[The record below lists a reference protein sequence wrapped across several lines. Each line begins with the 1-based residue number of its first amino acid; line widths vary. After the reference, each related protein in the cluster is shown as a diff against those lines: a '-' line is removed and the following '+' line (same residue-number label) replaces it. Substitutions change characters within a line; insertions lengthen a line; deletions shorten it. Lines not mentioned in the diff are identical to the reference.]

1 MTNKGP
7 TEEFDYII
15 VGGGA
20 AGCVLANRLTEDS
33 SITVCLLEAG
43 PPDRHLMIRIP
54 GGVVKILFNPKLT
67 WQFQTEPSV
76 GTADRSVYAPQG
88 RTLGGSSAI
97 NGMIY
102 NRGQPFDFD
111 SWAQAGNL
119 GWGFSDLLP
128 YFKRSERRIGG
139 EDNEFRGRS
148 GNLPVTDH
156 DWHMPFVDAFIA
168 GVMGLGIPRNPD
180 YNGAS
185 QAGVGYQQ
193 RFIYRGRR
201 HSAAHA
207 FLAPCRGRPG
217 LEVRC
222 NALAARILMQ
232 SKRAVGVA
240 YYDGATKTGG
250 GVLREVRARRE
261 VIVTAGPINSPKLL
275 QLSGIGAAGLLKDC
289 GVVSVHDLPGV
300 GENLQDHYGARGV
313 VRIKNSRTAND
324 LSRWPFVG
332 WEILKWLANKPSIVG
347 ISASIAN
354 VFWKSDDVLD
364 RPDLQFVL
372 TPISFK
378 AGQFGVLEDFPGM
391 TLGVWPHRPQSRGWV
406 RIKSS
411 NAFDPPTLQP
421 NYLSAAYD
429 QRALVAG
436 LKLVRRF
443 LSTPELAHYVD
454 RETAPGPDVVTDDQL
469 LDFARHNGSTIYHF
483 VGACRMGPATDPMAV
498 VGSDLKVHGVACLR
512 VADSSIMPNLPSANT
527 FASTLAI
534 AEKASDMIKS
544 IRADKSDQQN
554 AA

>member
-1 MTNKGP
+1 MATKGS
-7 TEEFDYII
+7 TVDEFDYVI

-20 AGCVLANRLTEDS
+20 AGCVLANRLTEDPS
-33 SITVCLLEAG
+33 VTVSVLEAG
-43 PPDRHLMIRIP
+43 PPDRDPMIRIP

-102 NRGQPFDFD
+102 NRGQPIDFD
-111 SWAQAGNL
+111 SWAQAGNP

-139 EDNEFRGRS
+139 QDNEFRGRS

-168 GVMGLGIPRNPD
+168 GVAGLGIPRNPD

-185 QAGVGYQQ
+185 QTGVGYQQ
-193 RFIYRGRR
+193 RFIYRGWRYG
-201 HSAAHA
+201 AAHA
-207 FLAPCRGRPG
+207 FLAPCAKRPG
-217 LEVRC
+217 LDIRC
-222 NALAARILMQ
+222 NALATRILVQ
-232 SKRAVGVA
+232 GKRAVGVA
-240 YYDGATKTGG
+240 YLHGATKSGG
-250 GVLREVRARRE
+250 GELRQVRARRD
-261 VIVTAGPINSPKLL
+261 VIVAAGPINSPKLL
-275 QLSGIGAAGLLKDC
+275 QLSGIGAADLLKKR
-289 GVVSVHDLPGV
+289 GIALVRDLPGV

-313 VRIKNSRTAND
+313 VRIRNSRTAND

-354 VFWKSDDVLD
+354 VFWKSDEALD

-391 TLGVWPHRPQSRGWV
+391 TLGVWPHRPHSRGYI

-411 NAFDPPTLQP
+411 NPFDPPELQP
-421 NYLSAAYD
+421 NYLSATYD

-443 LSTPELAHYVD
+443 LSTPELAHYVEC
-454 RETAPGPDVVTDDQL
+454 ETAPGPDVVTDDQL
-469 LDFARHNGSTIYHF
+469 LDFARKNGSTIYHF
-483 VGACRMGPATDPMAV
+483 VGACRMGPATDPTAV
-498 VGSDLKVHGVACLR
+498 VDADLKVHGISGLR

-534 AEKASDMIKS
+534 AEKASDLIK
-544 IRADKSDQQN
+544 ADKREQRT